1 MGLLLRMSIAI
12 ALIFGLLFAFVM
24 MIAFYLEYLGY
35 VGGIWVLILPLALAC
50 IVVTLQWGISPY
62 FIKWVYKIVWINPDE
77 GFLDPRYEKM
87 YRSVVEMARDSNV
100 KVPLV
105 GIVPDDNPNAFAFG
119 WTRNKAHLV
128 LTNGVFRYCD
138 DDEVET
144 VAAHELGHIV
154 HNDFVVMTVIT
165 AIVLT
170 FYIVAR
176 WAFRI
181 GRMAG
186 RSRNGGAIGG
196 AIAGIGAISF
206 LMYLIANFISLL
218 VSRYREYWADRYSA
232 ETTKK
237 PNKLSSALVKIAYGL
252 ATEGRGL
259 DVDDRRNQDAHH
271 SNALMFFSAH
281 SARGLAVQSTTASGT
296 IEKEAIKD
304 TMSWDLW
311 NPWGFFYELNMTHP
325 LPAKRILA
333 LNKLAEEQGQMPYLV
348 FDKVKPESY
357 WDDFLGDIMAK
368 WSFIWGFVI
377 AMFMVFFGY
386 EDIFLMLGLT
396 LAWAGLFG
404 FIYFRFYRH
413 PLTFRD
419 ARVKDLLGN
428 PKASPVRG
436 IPVKLRGIVIGRG
449 IPGLFFSEDLKID
462 DGTGLLLIDYKSIA
476 RLIDFFQGAFRTQ
489 RWVGTEVV
497 IEGWYRRPV
506 VPMLELLRMEGGGME
521 RKVWRPYIKMG
532 IALFLMV
539 IGLLLLAVSFA

>member
-1 MGLLLRMSIAI
+1 
-12 ALIFGLLFAFVM
+12 
-24 MIAFYLEYLGY
+24 
-35 VGGIWVLILPLALAC
+35 
-50 IVVTLQWGISPY
+50 
-62 FIKWVYKIVWINPDE
+62 
-77 GFLDPRYEKM
+77 
-87 YRSVVEMARDSNV
+87 
-100 KVPLV
+100 
-105 GIVPDDNPNAFAFG
+105 
-119 WTRNKAHLV
+119 
-128 LTNGVFRYCD
+128 
-138 DDEVET
+138 
-144 VAAHELGHIV
+144 
-154 HNDFVVMTVIT
+154 
-165 AIVLT
+165 
-170 FYIVAR
+170 
-176 WAFRI
+176 
-181 GRMAG
+181 
-186 RSRNGGAIGG
+186 
-196 AIAGIGAISF
+196 
-206 LMYLIANFISLL
+206 
-218 VSRYREYWADRYSA
+218 
-232 ETTKK
+232 
-237 PNKLSSALVKIAYGL
+237 
-252 ATEGRGL
+252 
-259 DVDDRRNQDAHH
+259 
-271 SNALMFFSAH
+271 
-281 SARGLAVQSTTASGT
+281 
-296 IEKEAIKD
+296 
-304 TMSWDLW
+304 MSWDLW

-333 LNKLAEEQGQMPYLV
+333 LNKLAEEQGQMPYIE

-377 AMFMVFFGY
+377 AVFMVLYGY

-413 PLTFRD
+413 PMTFRD

-476 RLIDFFQGAFRTQ
+476 RIIDFFQGAFRTQ

-532 IALFLMV
+532 FALFLMV